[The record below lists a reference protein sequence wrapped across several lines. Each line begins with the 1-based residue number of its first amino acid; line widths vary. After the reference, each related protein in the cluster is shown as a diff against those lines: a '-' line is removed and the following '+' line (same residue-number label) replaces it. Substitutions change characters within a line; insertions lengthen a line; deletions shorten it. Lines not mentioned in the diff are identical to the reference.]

1 MRLESQLSRM
11 NCQTFS
17 TGLTLRRQQN
27 DGDIGRHEEAR
38 GQVPA
43 GLIDQEDGVGT
54 VEAVD
59 CCDESDAIPQI
70 EIFIIPRATLK

>member
-1 MRLESQLSRM
+1 MTVFWVFWLADLPLSCRSLLLGT
-11 NCQTFS
+11 NLFADWC
-17 TGLTLRRQQN
+17 
-27 DGDIGRHEEAR
+27 
-38 GQVPA
+38 V
-43 GLIDQEDGVGT
+43 T